1 MILNRASVAARSR
14 SYSSRVNNLKRLS
27 WPVWDSEA
35 LCLWTVTRGSP
46 CRTPLGG
53 GGGDN
58 EIPGAWRRN
67 LQECQGLLE
76 ENRRLQSVLE
86 APSHPADNHIRKVD
100 SAILQSQV
108 ETLRWQLE
116 QECQGLLEEN
126 RRLQSV
132 LEAPSHPADNHIRKV
147 DSAILQSQVETLR
160 WQLEQT
166 EASREM
172 YRAVMEQ
179 VLKFLEKVHKNLEMT
194 ASDEGSPYS
203 IKDMSRCRRRP
214 RKLRSDPDE
223 VPPEKLSQEAF
234 RLFRTVQSLLNTSEP
249 NLAQRLSISD
259 CGDQS
264 SVSSR
269 ATVCG
274 GTPSTRERHEDVG
287 AVQDASYSLPF
298 TDSASQRSSRA
309 SKGEHCSAVEVPLDL
324 RSNCGER
331 TYNAS
336 PSVGSCSSL
345 IQESYRKSPSIKS
358 NSSKTLHPSGF
369 ANTALTTGLEA
380 SFSGCI
386 QFSPNYTASLGRHRK
401 IRVPNSTTTET
412 EYYPYSGSN
421 GCDGDKPPEKQLS
434 ISSNEDESGFSS
446 MSSFQEVGLP
456 IVNISPP
463 ISPEGKANYP
473 EIGLPLVEH
482 PPAPDG
488 NNANHRR
495 WSSSPVD
502 THSQFHKRLGT
513 FTPSGE
519 KLKVLWV

>member
-1 MILNRASVAARSR
+1 MVNSSVLRDRSR
-14 SYSSRVNNLKRLS
+14 AGQCGIVSLVVCGPSHLAHHAELLGCEGGLMRY
-27 WPVWDSEA
+27 PV
-35 LCLWTVTRGSP
+35 R
-46 CRTPLGG
+46 GG
-53 GGGDN
+53 GTCR
-58 EIPGAWRRN
+58 W
-67 LQECQGLLE
+67 ECQGLLE

-108 ETLRWQLE
+108 DTLQWQL
-116 QECQGLLEEN
+116 
-126 RRLQSV
+126 
-132 LEAPSHPADNHIRKV
+132 K
-147 DSAILQSQVETLR
+147 
-160 WQLEQT
+160 QT

-179 VLKFLEKVHKNLEMT
+179 VLKFLEKVHRNLDMI

-203 IKDMSRCRRRP
+203 IKDTSRCRAPRSRSVHTMDPSPTRSLPKTESVSYFSRAKSTAQIEESQSHSAFRDFTWRRP
-214 RKLRSDPDE
+214 RKPRSDPDE

-269 ATVCG
+269 ATICG
-274 GTPSTRERHEDVG
+274 GTPSTRERHEDVRTLTDVE

-298 TDSASQRSSRA
+298 TNSASQRSSRA
-309 SKGEHCSAVEVPLDL
+309 SKGEDCPNAEVPLDF
-324 RSNCGER
+324 RSNRSER
-331 TYNAS
+331 TYTAS

-369 ANTALTTGLEA
+369 ASTALTTGLEA
-380 SFSGCI
+380 SFSGCS

-412 EYYPYSGSN
+412 EYYTYSGSN

-456 IVNISPP
+456 LVNVSPP

-482 PPAPDG
+482 RPVMDG

-495 WSSSPVD
+495 WSSSPLE
-502 THSQFHKRLGT
+502 THSQFHKQLGT
-513 FTPSGE
+513 FMPSGE

>member
-14 SYSSRVNNLKRLS
+14 SYSSRVNNLK
-27 WPVWDSEA
+27 
-35 LCLWTVTRGSP
+35 
-46 CRTPLGG
+46 
-53 GGGDN
+53 
-58 EIPGAWRRN
+58 
-67 LQECQGLLE
+67 
-76 ENRRLQSVLE
+76 
-86 APSHPADNHIRKVD
+86 
-100 SAILQSQV
+100 
-108 ETLRWQLE
+108 
-116 QECQGLLEEN
+116 ECQGLLEEN

-203 IKDMSRCRRRP
+203 IKDMSHCRVPRSRSVHTVDPSPTRSLPKTESVSYFSRAKSTAQIEESQSHTAFRDFTWRRP

-269 ATVCG
+269 AAICG

-287 AVQDASYSLPF
+287 AVQDASYSSPF